1 MRKAIA
7 VYLIVSA
14 LYAFTDIG
22 MNASSA
28 TAGAFLLATF
38 AGGVGLFMKKP
49 WGHWAAVTVLAFQL
63 VKIQVAGFAFSFL
76 SLIGI
81 YIFVLPLIAYLFT
94 ARSPHPRESRIELQV
109 SRRP

>member
-14 LYAFTDIG
+14 LYAFTG
-22 MNASSA
+22 VGKN
-28 TAGAFLLATF
+28 
-38 AGGVGLFMKKP
+38 AGGVGLFMKKL
-49 WGHWAAVTVLAFQL
+49 WGHWAAVTVLALQL
-63 VKIQVAGFAFSFL
+63 VKSQVAGFAFSFL

-81 YIFVLPLIAYLFT
+81 YFFVLPLIAYLFT
-94 ARSPHPRESRIELQV
+94 ARSLHPRESRIELQV